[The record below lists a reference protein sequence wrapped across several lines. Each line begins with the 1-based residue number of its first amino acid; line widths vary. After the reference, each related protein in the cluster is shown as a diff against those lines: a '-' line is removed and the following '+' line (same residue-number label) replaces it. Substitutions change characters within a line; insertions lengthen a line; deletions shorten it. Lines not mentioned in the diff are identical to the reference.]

1 MNGMGNANDVVSYI
15 NDYLHICGGSKQLDM
30 EKYLNKY
37 RIPSA
42 RMQGYDY
49 GQNGAY
55 FITICTHNREHYF
68 GSIADQEMQL
78 NELGV
83 LAEKYWHEIPQHF
96 PFVQLGHFVAMP
108 NHVHGVLL
116 IDKPDTPTDA
126 PVETLHCNVFPQK
139 CDAVPI
145 RRNVTTGN
153 DAPNEQMS
161 QMSPHAGSVSAI
173 IRSYKSIVCKHA
185 RHIHATFAWQT
196 RFHDHIIR
204 NGVSYDRIQQYILT
218 NPQHW
223 EADTLFT

>member
-1 MNGMGNANDVVSYI
+1 M
-15 NDYLHICGGSKQLDM
+15 DM

-116 IDKPDTPTDA
+116 IDKPDATPTDA
-126 PVETLHCNVFPQK
+126 PVETLHCNVFPTKNNVFPPK
-139 CDAVPI
+139 C
-145 RRNVTTGN
+145 NVSTDQCNRTTR
-153 DAPNEQMS
+153 NEQMS

-173 IRSYKSIVCKHA
+173 IRSYKSIVSKHA